1 MEYARHPFKEKLK
14 GCANVMMVPACL
26 FWRMHGMYQASA

>member
-14 GCANVMMVPACL
+14 GCANVMVPACL